1 MWFRNRKK
9 SKSNSSCSMEWF
21 QGERVV
27 SQTIYPNRKGHV
39 YFRGTWW
46 PAKCCDN
53 STLEPDEIVEVI
65 GNDNITLLVQA
76 FKIES

>member
-1 MWFRNRKK
+1 
-9 SKSNSSCSMEWF
+9 MEWF
-21 QGERVV
+21 QGEGVV
-27 SQTIYPNRKGHV
+27 SQTIYPNRKGRV

-65 GNDNITLLVQA
+65 GNDNESITLLVQA
-76 FKIES
+76 LKIPS